1 MTTMDHT
8 RQLKQLIYSCPELM
22 LRLQYLRDIHTHAY
36 LSAGVIRN
44 LVWSILHHQD
54 YGFDQIE
61 IDVIFYDLNDQQGL
75 KEQRLAELLKQKF
88 PNNEWDVVN
97 QAYVHLWY
105 KTDDGSSISQYQS
118 LFDALSVWV
127 ETATAIAVRLLEND
141 DIEIIAPFGLNDLFE
156 LKLRWNK
163 RLVSYSVFLA
173 RIQAKQFLTR
183 WEKLLVVDD

>member
-1 MTTMDHT
+1 MDHT

-75 KEQRLAELLKQKF
+75 KEHRLTELLKK
-88 PNNEWDVVN
+88 
-97 QAYVHLWY
+97 
-105 KTDDGSSISQYQS
+105 
-118 LFDALSVWV
+118 
-127 ETATAIAVRLLEND
+127 
-141 DIEIIAPFGLNDLFE
+141 
-156 LKLRWNK
+156 KL
-163 RLVSYSVFLA
+163 
-173 RIQAKQFLTR
+173 Q
-183 WEKLLVVDD
+183 